1 VTTPLPLPLAPE
13 AIVSQAAL
21 LVAVQLQPVPA
32 VTVTVPVVAAVDV
45 RFEETGEIVNVQDV
59 PGCTTVNV

>member
-1 VTTPLPLPLAPE
+1 LPLPLAPE

-21 LVAVQLQPVPA
+21 LVAVQLQPALA

-45 RFEETGEIVNVQDV
+45 RFEETGEIVNVQGV